1 MVNIN
6 KQMKEEICIKVE
18 RWKQGRLKLS
28 KNKSLESVVPGD
40 IVMLR
45 RESKLDQP
53 QFGLVL
59 EVLNHSQDMS
69 IRLQSGYCFTTAI
82 GNLIPVASGEA
93 NSMDSQGS
101 SRSGASRVG
110 KPFTHFIS
118 ASITGDGD
126 LAQIRKYQETL
137 ESIPEI
143 GKPKKTQKM
152 HVTLAC
158 LCVSESKVKETEQK
172 FQ

>member
-1 MVNIN
+1 
-6 KQMKEEICIKVE
+6 
-18 RWKQGRLKLS
+18 
-28 KNKSLESVVPGD
+28 
-40 IVMLR
+40 
-45 RESKLDQP
+45 
-53 QFGLVL
+53 
-59 EVLNHSQDMS
+59 
-69 IRLQSGYCFTTAI
+69 
-82 GNLIPVASGEA
+82 
-93 NSMDSQGS
+93 MDSQGS

-158 LCVSESKVKETEQK
+158 LCVSESEVEETEQK
-172 FQ
+172 FQRVGDRFTDTMGTGSFLVNFKGLELGDGVSDTILMKVHLGREILEVL

>member
-1 MVNIN
+1 
-6 KQMKEEICIKVE
+6 
-18 RWKQGRLKLS
+18 
-28 KNKSLESVVPGD
+28 
-40 IVMLR
+40 
-45 RESKLDQP
+45 
-53 QFGLVL
+53 
-59 EVLNHSQDMS
+59 
-69 IRLQSGYCFTTAI
+69 
-82 GNLIPVASGEA
+82 
-93 NSMDSQGS
+93 MDSQGS
-101 SRSGASRVG
+101 SRSRVNRVG

-126 LAQIRKYQETL
+126 LAQIIKYQETM

-158 LCVSESKVKETEQK
+158 LCVSVIEVEETEQK

>member
-1 MVNIN
+1 MA
-6 KQMKEEICIKVE
+6 
-18 RWKQGRLKLS
+18 
-28 KNKSLESVVPGD
+28 
-40 IVMLR
+40 
-45 RESKLDQP
+45 
-53 QFGLVL
+53 
-59 EVLNHSQDMS
+59 

-82 GNLIPVASGEA
+82 GNLILVASGEA
-93 NSMDSQGS
+93 NSMDSQES
-101 SRSGASRVG
+101 SRSGANKVG

-137 ESIPEI
+137 EGIPEI

-158 LCVSESKVKETEQK
+158 LCE
-172 FQ
+172 

>member
-1 MVNIN
+1 M
-6 KQMKEEICIKVE
+6 
-18 RWKQGRLKLS
+18 
-28 KNKSLESVVPGD
+28 
-40 IVMLR
+40 
-45 RESKLDQP
+45 LDQP

-59 EVLNHSQDMS
+59 ELVNPDGDAA
-69 IRLQSGYCFTTAI
+69 IKLQSGYSFTTEI
-82 GNLIPVASGEA
+82 GNLIPVTSGEA
-93 NSMDSQGS
+93 NKMDSQGS

-158 LCVSESKVKETEQK
+158 LCVSESEVEETEQK
-172 FQ
+172 FQRVGDRFTDTMGTGSFLNNCKGLELGDGGSDTIFIMVLLENYSRFYL